1 MSNFV
6 AYNKEKMVVDNKI
19 IKDNE
24 FIMKNEGDKFI
35 VENLKDG
42 TVNIGYKVEDE
53 LMKNVFNVHKQ
64 EGSLIE
70 RLKSDIKFMS
80 KKMSKPKMRSKKG
93 KKGKKTRKKVR
104 RVDVKRK
111 NKSKK
116 KRKKRNKGK

>member
-70 RLKSDIKFMS
+70 RLKYDIKFNFIYFS
-80 KKMSKPKMRSKKG
+80 LF
-93 KKGKKTRKKVR
+93 
-104 RVDVKRK
+104 
-111 NKSKK
+111 N
-116 KRKKRNKGK
+116 